1 MQFHIAMSEVF
12 LEFKLL
18 RRQSIRLLKLEDYT
32 IPLNNK
38 KHVHVWWRKQFYLKK
53 SRLSNCTSNIC
64 RKINVKA
71 KHILMH
77 IKATTLSKSHT
88 LKHF

>member
-1 MQFHIAMSEVF
+1 MMAQVVYIE
-12 LEFKLL
+12 
-18 RRQSIRLLKLEDYT
+18 
-32 IPLNNK
+32 K
-38 KHVHVWWRKQFYLKK
+38 KN
-53 SRLSNCTSNIC
+53 RLSNCTSNIC

-77 IKATTLSKSHT
+77 IKATTLSKSHP

>member
-18 RRQSIRLLKLEDYT
+18 RRQSIRLLKLEDCT

-38 KHVHVWWRKQFYLKK
+38 KHVHV
-53 SRLSNCTSNIC
+53 
-64 RKINVKA
+64 
-71 KHILMH
+71 
-77 IKATTLSKSHT
+77 
-88 LKHF
+88 